1 MKLPVGFIFFYGLAL
16 SSLFGNHYICRLF
29 NLPKMKKIV
38 ALFLGLGMAFTACD
52 KKGGASTT
60 AGQPSGRIVY
70 VNTDTLLNN
79 YEYYKDVVKEFEN
92 KSFALENELQR
103 KAQSFQNEVALFQ
116 RRVQAGGLSEQ
127 QALTQ
132 QAALQKKEQDI
143 MLYRENAAG
152 NLQQEQAKKT
162 DELLNSIHEYLKNYN
177 KSDRYDMVI
186 GYSKGGGV
194 LYAKEDLDIT
204 QEVLKVLNTEYTANS
219 KKNTAAA
226 DTTAK
231 K

>member
-1 MKLPVGFIFFYGLAL
+1 
-16 SSLFGNHYICRLF
+16 
-29 NLPKMKKIV
+29 MKKFV
-38 ALFLGLGMAFTACD
+38 ALFLGLGLAFTACE
-52 KKGGASTT
+52 KKGGSTSN
-60 AGQPSGRIVY
+60 AGQPAGRIVY

-127 QALTQ
+127 HALTQ

-162 DELLNSIHEYLKNYN
+162 DELLNNIHEYLKNYN

-204 QEVLKVLNTEYTANS
+204 QEVLKGLNEEYKS
-219 KKNTAAA
+219 KVKKTSTPA
-226 DTTAK
+226 DSTAK

>member
-1 MKLPVGFIFFYGLAL
+1 
-16 SSLFGNHYICRLF
+16 
-29 NLPKMKKIV
+29 MKKII
-38 ALFLGLGMAFTACD
+38 ALFLGLSIALVSCD
-52 KKGGASTT
+52 KKGGETKSAS
-60 AGQPSGRIVY
+60 GQPSGRIVY

-116 RRVQAGGLSEQ
+116 RRAQAGGLSEQ
-127 QALTQ
+127 QGQTQ

-143 MLYRENAAG
+143 MMYRENAAG

-162 DELLNSIHEYLKNYN
+162 DELLTKIQDYLGKYNS
-177 KSDRYDMVI
+177 SDKYDMVI

-204 QEVLKVLNTEYTANS
+204 QEVLKGLNDEY
-219 KKNTAAA
+219 KNTQKKTETKT
-226 DTTAK
+226 DSSAK